1 MTRRGRLFSAAGQAP
16 GPRLHGPPRAAEFNS
31 PRSSGICGMRERT
44 GCLDLGRGAG
54 ATSSLLWG
62 SGEAPAQEQMAPGS
76 HVPRSGLSDLREAR
90 RVRIC

>member
-1 MTRRGRLFSAAGQAP
+1 
-16 GPRLHGPPRAAEFNS
+16 
-31 PRSSGICGMRERT
+31 MRERT

-62 SGEAPAQEQMAPGS
+62 AGEAPAQEQMAPGS